1 MNLRRTIKRKS
12 KHRKKTI
19 RISEKYSGGEFGLT
33 PDEKADARA
42 YKTII
47 NDYINKQKVNT
58 KMDLEAVKYSLFKE
72 KLNAISLITEKISD
86 SEVNI
91 TREQLKKLKSI
102 VFFIIK
108 DDVSAYDMF
117 FDEKAAG
124 FQIWIDNFI
133 KYLINDAPFE
143 NAVTIKLLEG
153 IKKRPYIKT
162 SVDKNYNHFISDVNN
177 MFAILKQEST
187 DKEKTKEDHI
197 NKFIKTKTIKMK
209 ADVEPVPEK
218 NKQI

>member
-19 RISEKYSGGEFGLT
+19 RSSEKKYRGGEFVLT
-33 PDEKADARA
+33 ADEQADARA

-47 NDYINKQKVNT
+47 NDYITKQEINT

-72 KLNAISLITEKISD
+72 KLKAINDITEKISD
-86 SEVNI
+86 NVSIKRDE
-91 TREQLKKLKSI
+91 LKKLKSI

-187 DKEKTKEDHI
+187 DKEKTKEDAI

-209 ADVEPVPEK
+209 ADVEQVPEK
-218 NKQI
+218 KQI

>member
-19 RISEKYSGGEFGLT
+19 RSSEKKYRGGEFGLT
-33 PDEKADARA
+33 ADEQADARA

-47 NDYINKQKVNT
+47 NDYITKQEINT

-72 KLNAISLITEKISD
+72 KLKAISLITEKISD

-91 TREQLKKLKSI
+91 KRDELKKLKSI

-187 DKEKTKEDHI
+187 DKEKTKEDAI

-209 ADVEPVPEK
+209 AEVEQVPEK
-218 NKQI
+218 K